1 MWTFIVHLLCLQYSY
16 SNRFWIEYG
25 GAARFRRDQEFD
37 HKLEAIRLVYI
48 YSIFMNVNFQEFW
61 YLFSFQGLPNPMIV
75 VAEYMESLD
84 WERCLP
90 SACYHARVCLY
101 FSVALLS
108 ACAALFAAV
117 PSHALR
123 ALAATGATMI
133 LSCAVFW

>member
-1 MWTFIVHLLCLQYSY
+1 
-16 SNRFWIEYG
+16 
-25 GAARFRRDQEFD
+25 
-37 HKLEAIRLVYI
+37 
-48 YSIFMNVNFQEFW
+48 
-61 YLFSFQGLPNPMIV
+61 MIV

-101 FSVALLS
+101 FSVALLA